1 MAWPRAASAEAKPRG
16 NEVFPKAVETR
27 ALVFYRAILGG
38 QGATRKRKDGT
49 GDPAGTFAKGEG
61 AIDDA

>member
-1 MAWPRAASAEAKPRG
+1 MALDSKDTILKAKW
-16 NEVFPKAVETR
+16 NKAVETR